1 MSVIGMRG
9 LNLRPKLANTYL
21 ALVKVG
27 PMAQAAAVENQIRI
41 LVADDHEM
49 ILDIARMYLDQQGD
63 MSVVT
68 VMDLDAALVA
78 FREEGPFDI
87 VLLDYQMPGMDGLEG
102 LQKMVALAGDRPVA
116 IITGNPTRNLM
127 NQALDAGAAGI
138 ISKSL
143 PIRSLANSIRF
154 IHSGETYM
162 PLQLMQDEPN
172 KKAADT
178 GPLSGR
184 EMTVLGHL
192 GEGRKNKEIAMTLG
206 LSEGTVK
213 MHVMS
218 ICKKL
223 EATNRTQAVVI
234 ARDMGLL

>member
-1 MSVIGMRG
+1 
-9 LNLRPKLANTYL
+9 
-21 ALVKVG
+21 
-27 PMAQAAAVENQIRI
+27 MAQIAAIEQKIRI

-49 ILDIARMYLDQQGD
+49 ILDIARMYLDQQAD

-68 VMDLDAALVA
+68 VMDLDAALTA
-78 FREEGPFDI
+78 FREQGPFDI
-87 VLLDYQMPGMDGLEG
+87 VLLDYQMPGMDGLSG
-102 LQKMVALAGDRPVA
+102 LEKMIALADGAPVA

-127 NQALDAGAAGI
+127 NQALDAGASGI

-143 PIRSLANSIRF
+143 PIRSLANSVRF

-162 PLQLMQDEPN
+162 PLHLMQDETN
-172 KKAADT
+172 KKTSET
-178 GPLSGR
+178 GPLGGR
-184 EMTVLGHL
+184 EMTVLRYL
-192 GEGRKNKEIAMTLG
+192 GEGNKNKEIAMTLG